1 MFVNRSKN
9 KSGTVSVR
17 VLQKRGRNNVLIKSF
32 GSSRDEKEIDRLVA
46 KAREFIQRQTGTF
59 YHLFNQPAE
68 QGIDDFVDSLSNS
81 QVSVDGPETIFG
93 RLFDYVGYGEIGG
106 LFRPLVLSRLVA
118 PGSKLKTVDYL
129 WRYNGVSYDINKV
142 YRYLDR
148 LCDRNPIAP
157 GIKDRIEQITFA
169 HSATVMGGC
178 IDVVFYDITTLYFEA
193 ADEDDL
199 RRTGYSKDGKFDCPQ
214 VLLGFLVTRDGLPIS
229 YEIFEGDL
237 SEKKTFIPLLKRA
250 QQKFGFPSPIVVA
263 DAGLLSR
270 KNIDALVKDGYEY
283 ILGARIKNENKA
295 VKQRILDLGLTDG
308 QAASIKTDDGLRI
321 VVSFTEKRRKR
332 DAINREK
339 GLRRLQEKV
348 ASGKVSK
355 KHINNRGYN
364 KYLRLQGEAR
374 IDIDMD
380 AFEKDAAWDGLK
392 GYVTNTKLSEEEV
405 IGNYHNLWFIER
417 AFRMNKTDLQIRPM
431 YHRLRNRIEGHI
443 CICFCAYVLQLEI
456 ERLLKAAGSDITVD
470 KARELVKTMYA
481 LTYTKPGHT
490 RSIKVM
496 LRMDPQQQELYQ
508 LVENW
513 VSRDL
518 GNA

>member
-106 LFRPLVLSRLVA
+106 MFRPLVLSRLVA

-214 VLLGFLVTRDGLPIS
+214 VLLGLLVTRDGLPIS

-443 CICFCAYVLQLEI
+443 CICFCASVLQLEI

-481 LTYTKPGHT
+481 LTHTKPGHT

>member
-17 VLQKRGRNNVLIKSF
+17 VLQKRGRNNILVKSF
-32 GSSRDEKEIDRLVA
+32 GSSRDEKEIERMVEQ
-46 KAREFIQRQTGTF
+46 ARIYIQQQTGTF
-59 YHLFNQPAE
+59 YHLFNQPPE
-68 QGIDDFVDSLSNS
+68 LSIDDFIGDLSNS
-81 QVSVDGPETIFG
+81 QISVDGPEVIFG
-93 RLFDYVGYGEIGG
+93 KLFDYIGYGEIGG

-142 YRYLDR
+142 YRYLDK
-148 LCDRNPIAP
+148 LCDRDKNKTD
-157 GIKDRIEQITFA
+157 IKDRVEQITFA
-169 HSATVMGGC
+169 HSATVMRGC

-214 VLLGFLVTRDGLPIS
+214 VLLGLLVTREGLPIS

-250 QQKFGFPSPIVVA
+250 QEKFGFSSPIVVA

-270 KNIDALVKDGYEY
+270 KNIEALVADGYEY
-283 ILGARIKNENKA
+283 ILGARLKNENA
-295 VKQRILDLGLTDG
+295 NVKRRVLDLKLTDG
-308 QAASIKTDDGLRI
+308 QVASITTDDGLRI
-321 VVSFTEKRRKR
+321 VVSFTEKRRKK
-332 DAINREK
+332 DAFNRAK
-339 GLRRLQEKV
+339 GLQRLQAKV

-364 KYLRLQGEAR
+364 KYLRLHGEAT
-374 IDIDMD
+374 ISIDME
-380 AFEKDAAWDGLK
+380 AFEQDAAWDGIK
-392 GYVTNTKLSEEEV
+392 GYVTNTKLSDEEV
-405 IGNYHNLWFIER
+405 LGNYHNLWYIER

-456 ERLLKAAGSDITVD
+456 ERLLKAANSDLTIN
-470 KARELVKTMYA
+470 KARELVRTMYA
-481 LTYTKPGHT
+481 LTYTKPGHVKPT
-490 RSIKVM
+490 KVM
-496 LRMDPQQQELYQ
+496 LRMDSEQLELYQ
-508 LVENW
+508 LVDDW
-513 VSRDL
+513 VNRNL

>member
-199 RRTGYSKDGKFDCPQ
+199 RRTGYSKDGRFDCPQ
-214 VLLGFLVTRDGLPIS
+214 VLLGLLVTRDGLPIS